1 MKALVF
7 DKELK
12 LVDDYKKPVPKKG
25 EALVRVTLAGI
36 CNTDYE
42 ITKGYMG
49 YVGILGHEAV
59 GIVEDVN
66 INTDKCHS
74 EANKQE
80 ILRCAQN
87 DAKAEE
93 SPNSTNNIYKHPLI
107 GKRVVP
113 EISYGCKDPNCEWC
127 AKHNYRH
134 CPNRHTLGIWNKDGV
149 FAQYFTM
156 PVEVLFEVPDN
167 VADEQAVFTEPL
179 AAALEINEQL
189 HIKPM
194 DKVVVLG
201 DGKLGLITAIA
212 LNAQNLNVTLVG
224 KHQNK
229 LDIARAQ
236 RVKTAL
242 LNDFKIEKIYDVV
255 VEATGSVNGF
265 ETSLAL
271 TKPRGTLVLK
281 STVATGKELNLAPIV
296 IDEITVLGSRCGQFP
311 PALRLLES
319 GKIDLT
325 PLISATYEID
335 NAIEAFEKNKE
346 KDTLKVLLKI

>member
-1 MKALVF
+1 MKALIF
-7 DKELK
+7 NKNNKLK
-12 LVDDYKKPVPKKG
+12 LVNDYEKPIPKEG

-49 YVGILGHEAV
+49 YDGILGHEAV
-59 GIVEDVN
+59 GVVEEVN
-66 INTDKCHS
+66 GADKS
-74 EANKQE
+74 LA
-80 ILRCAQN
+80 
-87 DAKAEE
+87 
-93 SPNSTNNIYKHPLI
+93 

-127 AKHNYRH
+127 AKKNYRH
-134 CPNRHTLGIWNKDGV
+134 CPNRHTLGIWRKDGV

-156 PVEVLFEVPDN
+156 PTEVLFEVPDN
-167 VADEQAVFTEPL
+167 VSDKQAVFTEPL

-194 DKVVVLG
+194 DKVIVLG
-201 DGKLGLITAIA
+201 DGKLGLITALA
-212 LNAQNLNVTLVG
+212 LNAQNLDVTLVG

-229 LDIARAQ
+229 LDIAKVQ
-236 RVKTAL
+236 GVKTSL
-242 LNDFKIEKIYDVV
+242 LQDFKIEKKYDVV
-255 VEATGSVNGF
+255 VEATGSVSGF

-271 TKPRGTLVLK
+271 TKPRGVLVLK
-281 STVATGKELNLAPIV
+281 STVAATKEFNLAPIV

-311 PALRLLES
+311 PALRMLSS

-325 PLISATYEID
+325 PLISATYPMD
-335 NAIEAFEKNKE
+335 KALEAFEKNKE
-346 KDTLKVLLKI
+346 KDTLKVLLEIN

>member
-12 LVDDYKKPVPKKG
+12 LVDNYEKPIPQKG

-49 YVGILGHEAV
+49 YEGILGHEAV

-66 INTDKCHS
+66 IDPTPKS
-74 EANKQE
+74 K
-80 ILRCAQN
+80 I
-87 DAKAEE
+87 
-93 SPNSTNNIYKHPLI
+93 STLPQGEGKHPLI

-134 CPNRHTLGIWNKDGV
+134 CPNRHTLGIWRKDGV

-167 VADEQAVFTEPL
+167 VPDTQAVFVEPL

-201 DGKLGLITAIA
+201 DGKLGLITALA

-229 LDIARAQ
+229 LDIAKAQ
-236 RVKTAL
+236 GVKTAL

-271 TKPRGTLVLK
+271 TKPRGVLVLK

-319 GKIDLT
+319 GKIDFS
-325 PLISATYEID
+325 PLISGVYSMDDAK
-335 NAIEAFEKNKE
+335 EAFEKNKE
-346 KDTLKVLLKI
+346 KDTLKVLLKM